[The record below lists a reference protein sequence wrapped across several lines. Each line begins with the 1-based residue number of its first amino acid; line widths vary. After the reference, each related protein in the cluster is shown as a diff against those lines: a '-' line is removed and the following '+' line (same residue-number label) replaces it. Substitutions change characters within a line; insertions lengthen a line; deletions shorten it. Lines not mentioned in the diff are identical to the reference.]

1 MPTFAIDEDMPRS
14 TGRILKESGYEV
26 KDIRDY
32 GLREADDDAIYQFA
46 QSNQAVLITAD
57 LGFSNILRFPVGSHF
72 GIVIARFPN
81 EMPTSEINRQLVAR
95 FADLTE
101 ADFKGSLVIIEPGK
115 VRIRKQSLT

>member
-1 MPTFAIDEDMPRS
+1 MT
-14 TGRILKESGYEV
+14 RICRARQAGFLKRADYEV

>member
-1 MPTFAIDEDMPRS
+1 MPKFAIDEDMPRS
-14 TGRILKESGYEV
+14 TGRILRESGYEV

-32 GLREADDDAIYQFA
+32 GLRGADDDRIYQFA

-57 LGFSNILRFPVGSHF
+57 SGFGNILRFPIGSHF

-81 EMPTSEINRQLVAR
+81 EMPTSELNRQLMAR
-95 FADLTE
+95 FSDLTE

-115 VRIRKQSLT
+115 VRIRKQSAE

>member
-14 TGRILKESGYEV
+14 TGRILKESGDEV

-32 GLREADDDAIYQFA
+32 GLRGADDDRIYQFA
-46 QSNQAVLITAD
+46 QNNKAVLITAD
-57 LGFSNILRFPVGSHF
+57 LGFGNILRFPIGSHF
-72 GIVIARFPN
+72 GIVIVRFPN
-81 EMPTSEINRQLVAR
+81 EMPTSELNHQLVAR